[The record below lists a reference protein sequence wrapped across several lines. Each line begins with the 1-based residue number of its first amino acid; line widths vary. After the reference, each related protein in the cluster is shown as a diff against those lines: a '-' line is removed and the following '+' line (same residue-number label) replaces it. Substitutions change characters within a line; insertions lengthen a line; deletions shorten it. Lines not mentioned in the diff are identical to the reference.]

1 MKKIIYFLSII
12 LLINACGNSKAS
24 EKQKTK
30 KSEQKSEDELSTNII
45 INSNDTMKFDKKI
58 LLVPAGKKITL
69 TLNHTGKFPKVGM
82 GHNFVLLK
90 ADTNVSEFAEK
101 AAMARKTDY
110 IPEGEQQTIAYTRL
124 LGGGESDTITFEAPK
139 KGYYTFLCTFPG
151 HWQLMR
157 GKLIVK

>member
-1 MKKIIYFLSII
+1 MKKIIYFLLIV
-12 LLINACGNSKAS
+12 LVINACGNSKAS
-24 EKQKTK
+24 EKQKTNK
-30 KSEQKSEDELSTNII
+30 TEQKSEDELSTNII

>member
-24 EKQKTK
+24 EKEKTNK
-30 KSEQKSEDELSTNII
+30 TEQKSEEELSSNII

>member
-12 LLINACGNSKAS
+12 LIINACGNSKAS
-24 EKQKTK
+24 EKQKTN